1 MRTVG
6 IILKEERL
14 KRGLTISEVE
24 QAIKIRKK
32 YLEALEHDDFK
43 NLPSLT
49 YAQGFLKN
57 YTHFLGL
64 KIQIMMAIFRRQYQE
79 QERLSKATIEEPI
92 ENRRFQ
98 ITPNKVIILFV
109 ITLIIILFGYFYAQ
123 YKALHEPPPL
133 SLEAPANDIVVSVPE
148 IAMYGV
154 TDTDATILINSEPI
168 LVKEDGR
175 FYKDVQLAT
184 GINSITIEAI
194 SRVGEKTV
202 LTRTVTR
209 TPN

>member
-14 KRGLTISEVE
+14 KQDLSISDIE

-32 YLEALEHDDFK
+32 YVEALESDDFK

-57 YTHFLGL
+57 YSQFLGL

-79 QERLSKATIEEPI
+79 QERLNRATIEEPI

-98 ITPNKVIILFV
+98 ITPNKVIIVFV
-109 ITLIIILFGYFYAQ
+109 LALIVILFGYFYTQ
-123 YKALHEPPPL
+123 YRALHEPPPL
-133 SLEAPANDIVVSVPE
+133 ALESPANDIVVSVAE
-148 IAMYGV
+148 IAVYGV
-154 TDTDATILINSEPI
+154 TDTDATIMINAEPV

-175 FYKDVQLAT
+175 FYKDVQLAV
-184 GINSITIEAI
+184 GINSITVEAI
-194 SRVGEKTV
+194 SRAGEHTV
-202 LTRTVTR
+202 NTRTVTR